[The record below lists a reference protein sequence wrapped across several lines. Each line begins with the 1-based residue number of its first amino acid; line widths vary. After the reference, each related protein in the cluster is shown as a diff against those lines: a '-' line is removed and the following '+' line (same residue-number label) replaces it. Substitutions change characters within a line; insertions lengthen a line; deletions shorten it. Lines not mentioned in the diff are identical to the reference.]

1 MLFLLVALAGEGEA
15 LVPAGDFW
23 MGRHRLWF
31 IDEIGWQAEV
41 RMDDR
46 PEHLVYLET
55 FAIDRHEVTNEAYRR
70 FVEETG
76 HRAPFHWRRGQPE
89 RARPRLPVYNVSWE
103 DARAYCEWA
112 GTRLPTE
119 AEWEKAA
126 RGGLEEAAYPWGDR
140 FEPGKPGKEEDV
152 EEEEGAEEPES
163 IPMAHYGDPNG
174 PTELG
179 SFPANGFGL
188 FDMIGSVWEGVADG
202 YQQHYYSVSPRK
214 EPKGPGAAPYRVI
227 RGGSWADHDERMLA
241 VFYRNFTDPE
251 TRASTIGFRCAGV
264 GSSSRW

>member
-89 RARPRLPVYNVSWE
+89 RARPRLPVYDVSWE

-112 GTRLPTE
+112 GKRLPTE

-140 FEPGKPGKEEDV
+140 FEPG
-152 EEEEGAEEPES
+152 
-163 IPMAHYGDPNG
+163 
-174 PTELG
+174 
-179 SFPANGFGL
+179 
-188 FDMIGSVWEGVADG
+188 
-202 YQQHYYSVSPRK
+202 SPRRK
-214 EPKGPGAAPYRVI
+214 R
-227 RGGSWADHDERMLA
+227 
-241 VFYRNFTDPE
+241 T
-251 TRASTIGFRCAGV
+251 
-264 GSSSRW
+264 